1 MLTLRVKTTQLDPR
15 EDRRLSSS
23 MKWTTS
29 LDSFDRRLDRRSRLS
44 KGHRQR
50 GQSPKPEIIS
60 PDQRTRLQREIDH
73 PAHDCF
79 KDQLSFN
86 PCQRR
91 SKTKVAGPAKGEVPI
106 IRAAQIERIRIR
118 KSLRVAIGG
127 AHDCNHRLALP
138 NHLSAKFAL

>member
-1 MLTLRVKTTQLDPR
+1 
-15 EDRRLSSS
+15 

-29 LDSFDRRLDRRSRLS
+29 LHSFDWRLDRRSRLS
-44 KGHRQR
+44 EGHRQR

-86 PCQRR
+86 PCQSR
-91 SKTKVAGPAKGEVPI
+91 SKTKVAAPPKGEGPIRLAPQIQPNPIRKALRVPI
-106 IRAAQIERIRIR
+106 GAAIH
-118 KSLRVAIGG
+118 S
-127 AHDCNHRLALP
+127 NHARG
-138 NHLSAKFAL
+138 